1 MYISNANLR
10 GFLAQYFQTTLSVS
24 ILLSMYACRTMSAS
38 PESFSAGIV
47 ERKYVLILHIQLND
61 RSGVAVDT
69 GIVKISVRIKFTK
82 KPF

>member
-1 MYISNANLR
+1 
-10 GFLAQYFQTTLSVS
+10 
-24 ILLSMYACRTMSAS
+24 MSAS

-69 GIVKISVRIKFTK
+69 DIVKIIVRINLPKNLFN
-82 KPF
+82 PVLGL